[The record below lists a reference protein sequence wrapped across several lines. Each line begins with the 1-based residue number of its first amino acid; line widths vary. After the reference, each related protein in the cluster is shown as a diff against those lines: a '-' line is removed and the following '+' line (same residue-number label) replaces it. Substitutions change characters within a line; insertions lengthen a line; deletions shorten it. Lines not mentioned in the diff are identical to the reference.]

1 MATSGISVEDSLILT
16 RWAGKWLKYA
26 FNVVIGNSP
35 VEQTGK
41 LLLKAFDSVEDEP
54 ADLVEVH
61 EVTLE
66 RTVTTTQTGTI
77 TVLKNEKRSHKLRKG
92 KRSAFAMGLAKR
104 AYVKFGARPVSQA
117 NVLVTRKWV
126 TKLIEDEFK
135 DLRTCDKAI
144 AIDRATFCSFIPTM
158 AWNNTKFVVENS
170 TNVSERIDGLSVFD
184 RIARWANRPAAE

>member
-1 MATSGISVEDSLILT
+1 VEDSLILT